1 MKLILPFFFSFF
13 FVQIGFSQED
23 IRKILRGQVLYRNTF
38 VPNENVIN
46 STSEMATIT
55 NDNGQFAIAVRAGDV
70 LVFTAVN
77 YELKVVT
84 ITEEIIQ
91 NNRLLV
97 EINEKVTA
105 LEEVVVTPEDQERFI
120 QLKNE
125 QFKEVEYELDVT
137 SEVENIALSKSVK
150 GMRDG
155 LNFGNIFKAL
165 LNSVKGKDDETARA
179 PLKVSEVLRQVYDD
193 NFFVKDLKLPIES
206 IDTFLEYCDEK
217 LPAQSLFKKENEF
230 QLIDFLVTHSKTFLK
245 EIDAAE

>member
-1 MKLILPFFFSFF
+1 MKFILPFFFSLF
-13 FVQIGFSQED
+13 FVHIGFSQED
-23 IRKILRGQVLYRNTF
+23 IRQILRGQVLYQNTF

-55 NDNGQFAIAVRAGDV
+55 NDNGQFAIGVKAGDV

-77 YELKVVT
+77 YELMVVT
-84 ITEEIIQ
+84 ITDEIIQ
-91 NNRLLV
+91 NNRLVV

-105 LEEVVVTPEDQERFI
+105 LDEVVVTPEDQERFI

-155 LNFGNIFKAL
+155 LNFANIFRAL
-165 LNSVKGKDDETARA
+165 LKSVKGNEDEKARD

-193 NFFVKDLKLPIES
+193 NFFIKDLKLPKES
-206 IDTFLEYCDEK
+206 IDTFLVYCDER

-245 EIDAAE
+245 EINAAE